1 MEPFSLVVGFGLAIG
16 VGMVANTIV
25 SVFYETGRRLFGPG
39 KRSRLNALGIR
50 NNEKNQEQQKE
61 EALLGLENI
70 SWNTYYAVSTLIG
83 LALLAFLGPTMPG
96 IRLGFLGLPILVWLA
111 RGFLVQQRKRFMAG
125 QVRQFLI
132 DVRLH
137 LSLQGSLLLG
147 LENIGRTT
155 LETSPV
161 YRQLQI
167 RLKGSS
173 ARSGLDLLNQL
184 TDDLA
189 SPQLLRAVQRIQAA
203 QQSGGISNV
212 DQAIAS
218 VISELNEEIG
228 YQAEEEMQR
237 LPLRITLLAMPF
249 LLGPIVIL
257 LFYPLIDRILN
268 TLSGVS
274 IGGGF

>member
-111 RGFLVQQRKRFMAG
+111 RGLDRKST
-125 QVRQFLI
+125 
-132 DVRLH
+132 RL
-137 LSLQGSLLLG
+137 
-147 LENIGRTT
+147 N
-155 LETSPV
+155 
-161 YRQLQI
+161 
-167 RLKGSS
+167 SS
-173 ARSGLDLLNQL
+173 H
-184 TDDLA
+184 
-189 SPQLLRAVQRIQAA
+189 
-203 QQSGGISNV
+203 
-212 DQAIAS
+212 
-218 VISELNEEIG
+218 
-228 YQAEEEMQR
+228 
-237 LPLRITLLAMPF
+237 
-249 LLGPIVIL
+249 
-257 LFYPLIDRILN
+257 
-268 TLSGVS
+268 
-274 IGGGF
+274 

>member
-1 MEPFSLVVGFGLAIG
+1 M
-16 VGMVANTIV
+16 
-25 SVFYETGRRLFGPG
+25 
-39 KRSRLNALGIR
+39 
-50 NNEKNQEQQKE
+50 
-61 EALLGLENI
+61 
-70 SWNTYYAVSTLIG
+70 
-83 LALLAFLGPTMPG
+83 
-96 IRLGFLGLPILVWLA
+96 
-111 RGFLVQQRKRFMAG
+111 QQRKRFMAG

-132 DVRLH
+132 DIRLH

-155 LETSPV
+155 LETNPV
-161 YRQLQI
+161 YRQLQN

-173 ARSGLDLLNQL
+173 ARSGLDLLNLL
-184 TDDLA
+184 TDDLT

-203 QQSGGISNV
+203 QQSGGITNV

-228 YQAEEEMQR
+228 YKAEEEMQR

-257 LFYPLIDRILN
+257 LFSPLIDRILN